1 MQKVWQK
8 IKDYKWLVI
17 ILLFLISGFSYYY
30 FFYKKNSTT
39 ATETKKIMEVTRGD
53 INVSVSGTGQVFA
66 GNQVDLRPQVAGDG
80 LDVVAVKVENNQAVK
95 KNDIIAILDS
105 SDLKQKVE
113 ETKLN
118 LRTSEIK
125 LKQTRRQY
133 KNETKDDKYARQLQE
148 ISLSQSQISLNKA
161 YKDLEDYYIRAPFDG
176 VVTGL
181 DISAGDSISRD
192 EILASVITTDLK
204 ATISLNEIDAVR
216 VKVGNKVKL
225 TFEALNGLSVEG
237 KVSKVAT
244 IGKVA
249 QGVVTYDVEI
259 SFDSPNELL
268 KPGMSV
274 SVEIEIDNAKNV
286 VIVPSEAIKKNE
298 GKSFVLVEKGLNTEK
313 REIEIG
319 LNDDIYTEVKSGLK
333 EGEKVVISEGTVQKS
348 SSTSNNSGSII
359 PMGGSRR

>member
-1 MQKVWQK
+1 L
-8 IKDYKWLVI
+8 LVL
-17 ILLFLISGFSYYY
+17 ILGFSYYY
-30 FFYKKNSTT
+30 FVYKNNNTT
-39 ATETKKIMEVTRGD
+39 TIGTKKVVEIIRGD

-80 LDVVAVKVENNQAVK
+80 LDVVAVKVENNQVVK

-105 SDLKQKVE
+105 SDLKQKIQE
-113 ETKLN
+113 AELN
-118 LRTSEIK
+118 FKSAEIK
-125 LKQTRRQY
+125 LKQARKQY
-133 KNETKDDKYARQLQE
+133 DSKKEDDIWAKNLQK
-148 ISLSQSQISLNKA
+148 ISFEQSQISLNKA

-181 DISAGDSISRD
+181 DASAGDSISRD

-274 SVEIEIDNAKNV
+274 SVEIEIDNAKNA
-286 VIVPSEAIKKNE
+286 VIIPSEAIKKNG
-298 GKSFVLVEKGLNTEK
+298 GKPFVLVEKGLNTEK

-333 EGEKVVISEGTVQKS
+333 EGEKVIVSEGIVKKS
-348 SSTSNNSGSII
+348 SSTSNSSGSII
-359 PMGGSRR
+359 PMGGSRMR